1 VIAEGYAT
9 ADTLSQALGYPVIA
23 AFDSGNL
30 LKVAQVLQK
39 KYPQKPI
46 VIAGDDDLTQES
58 INGKNPGKEKA
69 MEAAQLVNGAVVL
82 PIFAPGEQMS
92 QQLSDFNDLANK
104 SVLGIDAVKRQMKTV
119 VDKAIQGVKQQKIQ
133 NQIKPFRQER
143 SLAR

>member
-1 VIAEGYAT
+1 
-9 ADTLSQALGYPVIA
+9 
-23 AFDSGNL
+23 
-30 LKVAQVLQK
+30 
-39 KYPQKPI
+39 
-46 VIAGDDDLTQES
+46 
-58 INGKNPGKEKA
+58 

-133 NQIKPFRQER
+133 NQIEPFRQER